1 MDRDDALSQPSLA
14 PPAVVRGSVITH
26 LFRTKSIEQILAD
39 ADHPT
44 HRLKKSLTAWD
55 LTCLGI
61 GAIIGTGIFVLIG
74 TAIVGDSHR
83 PGAGPGIVLSFIL
96 SGLTCALAA
105 LCYAEMSAMIPAA
118 GSAYTFSYATLGEL
132 LAWLTGWNLILE
144 YGVACVAVAI
154 GWSGY
159 FNNLLNI
166 AGIELPHWATEAPCF
181 EEFRIGVTSTLPFLY
196 VSSSICPGSEGL
208 LNLPAAIIVLL
219 VTIILVIGIK
229 ESARATGVVVLIK
242 LAVILFFIA
251 IGSTSI
257 DPANWTP
264 FMPQGFAGVGAAA
277 AIVFFAYIGFDAV
290 STAAEEAKNPTR
302 DVPIGIIGSLSV
314 CTLLYI
320 AVAAVLTGLIPSSQ
334 IDIHAP
340 VAEALRL
347 AGFKWG
353 AAVIA
358 IGAVAGITSVLVV
371 MMLGQIR
378 VFFAMSRDQLLG
390 TWLAEV
396 HPRFG
401 TPHRATILTGI
412 AVAILSAFIPIGEAA
427 DMTNIGTFFAFVLVC
442 IGVIVLRYTR
452 PNHPRP
458 FRLPFM
464 PVVPIL
470 GTLACLGLMW
480 QLPQLT
486 WLRFGIWTII
496 GVVIYLAYGMKHSRL
511 SARAVEPASRA

>member
-1 MDRDDALSQPSLA
+1 
-14 PPAVVRGSVITH
+14 VIRT
-26 LFRTKSIEQILAD
+26 LFRTKPIEQILAD

-44 HRLKKSLTAWD
+44 HRLKKTLTAWD

-74 TAIVGDSHR
+74 TAIVGDAHR
-83 PGAGPGIVLSFIL
+83 PGAGPGIILSFVL

-105 LCYAEMSAMIPAA
+105 LCYAEMSAMIPVA
-118 GSAYTFSYATLGEL
+118 GSAYTFSYATLGEM

-159 FNNLLNI
+159 FNNLLRL
-166 AGIELPHWATEAPCF
+166 AGIELPHWATHPP
-181 EEFRIGVTSTLPFLY
+181 G
-196 VSSSICPGSEGL
+196 GSEGGIA
-208 LNLPAAIIVLL
+208 NLPAAIIVLL
-219 VTIILVIGIK
+219 VTVVLVVGIK
-229 ESARATGVVVLIK
+229 ESARMTGIVVVVK
-242 LAVILFFIA
+242 LAVILFFIG
-251 IGSTSI
+251 IGSTSLN
-257 DPANWTP
+257 PNNWSP

-290 STAAEEAKNPTR
+290 STAAEEAKNPKR
-302 DVPIGIIGSLSV
+302 DVPIGIIGSLTV
-314 CTLLYI
+314 CTILYI
-320 AVAAVLTGLIPSSQ
+320 AVATVLTGLVPASQ

-340 VAEALRL
+340 VAEALQL
-347 AGFKWG
+347 VGFKWG
-353 AAVIA
+353 AAVVA

-378 VFFAMSRDQLLG
+378 VFFAMSRDRLLG
-390 TWLAEV
+390 PWLSAV

-442 IGVIVLRYTR
+442 IGVIVLRYTN
-452 PNHPRP
+452 PDHPRP

-470 GTLACLGLMW
+470 ATLACLWLMW
-480 QLPQLT
+480 QLPGLT
-486 WLRFGIWTII
+486 WIRFGVWTVI
-496 GVVIYLAYGMKHSRL
+496 GILIYLGYGLKQSRL
-511 SARAVEPASRA
+511 AEIVPHAPLVCTEKQR